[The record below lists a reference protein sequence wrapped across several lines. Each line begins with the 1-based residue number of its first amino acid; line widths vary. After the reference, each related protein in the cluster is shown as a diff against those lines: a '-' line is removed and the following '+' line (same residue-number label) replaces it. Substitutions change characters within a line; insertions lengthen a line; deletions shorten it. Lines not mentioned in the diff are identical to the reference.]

1 MALRRR
7 GGQSTLD
14 AWPGYVDALS
24 TLLMVITFVLLVFV
38 LAQAFLGVSLSNK
51 DTELETLDRQIAQLT
66 DMLSLEKGRTAEL
79 NLAVAGLNG
88 AVQRAENE
96 RDTLRQDLAAT
107 QTQLNAAQA
116 ANLALKGQNGTLT
129 AELSDAQTEA
139 KSTADRMA
147 TLRAQADTASVAAD
161 TASRDQAQIALLNE
175 QLTQLRLQLA
185 ALSADLNLSEASE
198 NAKTAQIND
207 LTNRLNLALANKV
220 EELQR
225 YRSEFFGRLREV
237 LKGRPGITIVGDRF
251 VFQSEVL
258 FPVGSADMSASG
270 QTQIKALASTL
281 LQIAKQIPADLPW
294 MLRVDGHADKQPLS
308 GTGKFT
314 SNWELSAERSINV
327 VRYLISEGVPAN
339 HLAATAFG
347 DTQPLAAGD
356 TQADFAKNRRI
367 ELRLTDR

>member
-7 GGQSTLD
+7 GGQTTLD

-24 TLLMVITFVLLVFV
+24 TLLMVVMFVLLVFV

-51 DTELETLDRQIAQLT
+51 NTELETLDRQIAQLT
-66 DMLSLEKGRTAEL
+66 DMLSLEKGRTADL
-79 NLAVAGLNG
+79 SLAVAGLNG
-88 AVQRAENE
+88 SVQRAESE
-96 RDTLRQDLAAT
+96 RDKLRQDMAAA
-107 QTQLNAAQA
+107 QVQLDAANAANA
-116 ANLALKGQNGTLT
+116 ALKSQNGTLS

-139 KSTADRMA
+139 KSTDARMTA
-147 TLRAQADTASVAAD
+147 LRAQAESATGASDTIN
-161 TASRDQAQIALLNE
+161 RDQAQIALLNA

-185 ALSADLNLSEASE
+185 AVSADLDLSQTNEK
-198 NAKTAQIND
+198 AKTAQIND
-207 LTNRLNLALANKV
+207 LTNRLNVALANKV

-225 YRSEFFGRLREV
+225 YRSEFFGKLREV

-258 FPVGSADMSASG
+258 FPVGSADMSEAG
-270 QTQIKALASTL
+270 QTQIRALASTL

-294 MLRVDGHADKQPLS
+294 MLRVDGHADKQKLS

-314 SNWELSAERSINV
+314 SNWELSAERAINV
-327 VRYLISEGVPAN
+327 VRYLIAQGVPAN

-347 DTQPLAAGD
+347 DTQPLAPGD
-356 TQADFAKNRRI
+356 TQADYAKNRRI